1 MRATYAAAQIIAIGA
16 EVTAAGIYLAFWW
29 PNIPQWIWLVS
40 VSAAL
45 VALNSMQVN
54 RLGEFEYW
62 FAMIKVAAIVAFI
75 LVGLSLIFGLGIF
88 GAGSRQAIGLANLT
102 QHGGFFPAGWKGVWL
117 SLTITV
123 TSYMGVEIIA
133 VTAGEAQNPR
143 ITIPRAMR
151 NIVYRLIGFYVLAI
165 AIMVTMVPWNQAG
178 GSSTLSGS
186 PFVTAFAAAHI
197 PFAAAIMN
205 FVVLTAALSSVN
217 TNLYLS
223 TRMLFSL
230 GRGNYAP
237 RWVGKVSRNGV
248 PHRALLVS
256 TAGIIAAILLA
267 IFAPKNAFLMLYGT
281 AVAGMLFVWLVIL
294 HTHLRFRKAIT
305 TSELSSLP
313 MRLRAHP
320 FFTVTGILLL
330 LAISVTTFF
339 VDGLQWS
346 FPAFSVFL
354 HDHFAAVPAKPPAR
368 IVNIFCEEIIS
379 MVGASGEVYSSLRT
393 KFKGDLLRPG
403 DSNYEDARP
412 IWNGMFDRMP
422 ALIARCADISDIQS
436 AIRAAAAMDI
446 LTAVRC
452 GGHSLA
458 GFGTCDGGMVID
470 LSRMRADRG

>member
-1 MRATYAAAQIIAIGA
+1 MSYVLTEMVVVHPVAGAFGVYAEKYLNPWAGFSVRATYGVAQIIAIGA
-16 EVTAAGIYLAFWW
+16 EVTAAGIYISYWL
-29 PNIPQWIWLVS
+29 PNVPQWIWLVL

-62 FAMIKVAAIVAFI
+62 FAMIKVAAIIAFI
-75 LVGLSLIFGLGIF
+75 IVGLALIFGVGSF
-88 GAGSRQAIGLANLT
+88 GVGPRHAIGLANLT
-102 QHGGFFPAGWKGVWL
+102 QHGGFLPAGWKGVWL

-133 VTAGEAQNPR
+133 VTAGEAQRPEV
-143 ITIPRAMR
+143 TIPRAMR

-165 AIMVTMVPWNQAG
+165 AIMVTMVPWNQT
-178 GSSTLSGS
+178 GSSSALSGS

-230 GRGNYAP
+230 GRGGYAP
-237 RWVGKVSRNGV
+237 AWMGKVSSNGV
-248 PHRALLVS
+248 PHRALVAS

-267 IFAPKNAFLMLYGT
+267 IFAPRNAFLMLYGT

-294 HTHLRFRKAIT
+294 NTHLRFRRAIT
-305 TSELSSLP
+305 NERLLSLP
-313 MRLRAHP
+313 MCLRAHP
-320 FFTVTGILLL
+320 VFTVLGILLL

-346 FPAFSVFL
+346 VPAFSVFL
-354 HDHFAAVPAKPPAR
+354 AA
-368 IVNIFCEEIIS
+368 IS
-379 MVGASGEVYSSLRT
+379 LLYLRNRRR
-393 KFKGDLLRPG
+393 KE
-403 DSNYEDARP
+403 N
-412 IWNGMFDRMP
+412 
-422 ALIARCADISDIQS
+422 
-436 AIRAAAAMDI
+436 
-446 LTAVRC
+446 
-452 GGHSLA
+452 
-458 GFGTCDGGMVID
+458 
-470 LSRMRADRG
+470 SR